1 MRYSISAENLLW
13 LLVGMAGQAHPQN
26 LNEILEEAELIMP
39 ERDVIPTPDGM
50 LRSDQ
55 TPDLFPPAKPE

>member
-13 LLVGMAGQAHPQN
+13 LLVGMASQAHPQK

-39 ERDVIPTPDGM
+39 PSENTTAD
-50 LRSDQ
+50 SDAV
-55 TPDLFPPAKPE
+55 PPAKPE